1 MKQSKSKTMTI
12 ITHSQLFEALGTEQ
26 KETLSRCA
34 TLRTVSKGETV
45 FTEGTVADEFV
56 IVGSGQV
63 KVVKFSA
70 NGKEQILHVL
80 GPYEPVGEV
89 AVFSGGAYPATCI
102 ALTAIEIC
110 SIQRVQLISLI
121 QAQPQIA
128 FDLLAVLSRRLQHF
142 SRLLESLSLDESQVK
157 LAKYIHQYCLAQPVV
172 RDEFVLPMS
181 KGELAKALGIT
192 AETLSRSFAKLK
204 REGVVNVKGRTI
216 RVQDWDRLTRLLN

>member
-1 MKQSKSKTMTI
+1 MNQPKNKTLTI
-12 ITHSQLFEALGTEQ
+12 ITHSKLFEALGTEQ
-26 KETLSRCA
+26 TEALSQYA
-34 TLRTVSKGETV
+34 TLRTVSKGETL
-45 FTEGTVADEFV
+45 FTEGTVADEF
-56 IVGSGQV
+56 IIIGLGQV

-89 AVFSGGAYPATCI
+89 AVFAGGAYPATCI
-102 ALTAIEIC
+102 ALTDIELC
-110 SIQRVQLISLI
+110 SIQRDHLIGLI

-142 SRLLESLSLDESQVK
+142 SRLLESISLDESQVK
-157 LAKYIHQYCLAQPVV
+157 LAKYIYQYCLSQPVV

-204 REGVVNVKGRTI
+204 RDGIVQVKGRTI
-216 RVQDWDRLTRLLN
+216 QIQDWDRLTRMVN